1 MLESFSASDNK
12 QTLGN
17 KQRKKEAQ
25 VLAEIWA
32 SKPGYAYD
40 HQEASTALVYSTGVE
55 AAETPSL
62 WEFDGKRQD

>member
-1 MLESFSASDNK
+1 MVEIFVTSDNK

-17 KQRKKEAQ
+17 GEEKEAQ

-40 HQEASTALVYSTGVE
+40 HQEASTALIYTTGVE

-62 WEFDGKRQD
+62 WEFAGKRQG